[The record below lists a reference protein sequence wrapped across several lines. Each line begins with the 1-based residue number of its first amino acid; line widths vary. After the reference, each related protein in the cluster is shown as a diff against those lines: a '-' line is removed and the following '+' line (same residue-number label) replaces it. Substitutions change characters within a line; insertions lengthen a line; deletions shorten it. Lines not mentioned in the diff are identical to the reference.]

1 MNFKNTMQS
10 ERSQTLMVT
19 YYIFVVIVEFISYPE
34 YANPQRQKAD
44 QRLPGD
50 GVGRVGSYYL
60 ICMGVFNEVMK
71 EL

>member
-44 QRLPGD
+44 QRLPGW
-50 GVGRVGSYYL
+50 GRESCYYL

>member
-10 ERSQTLMVT
+10 ENVTLMVT

-44 QRLPGD
+44 
-50 GVGRVGSYYL
+50 
-60 ICMGVFNEVMK
+60 
-71 EL
+71 

>member
-1 MNFKNTMQS
+1 MQS

-44 QRLPGD
+44 
-50 GVGRVGSYYL
+50 
-60 ICMGVFNEVMK
+60 
-71 EL
+71 